1 MTHEEK
7 RREER
12 ARERRIINTYAPL
25 EALEKIAKDH
35 VPALSGRQGGLD
47 TMDSDELDFFEFSV
61 WGLKEA
67 LIEAYQLGQKDGYRA
82 AEVESRESLRK
93 MKQLMKSHEEWKA
106 DHPRPRKDKE
116 ED

>member
-1 MTHEEK
+1 MTPEEK

-12 ARERRIINTYAPL
+12 ARERHIISTYAPL

-47 TMDSDELDFFEFSV
+47 TMDSDELDFFEASV

-67 LIEAYQLGQKDGYRA
+67 LIEAYMLGKKDGYRD
-82 AEVESRESLRK
+82 AERERREDLRK
-93 MKQLMKSHEEWKA
+93 MKQLMASHEKWKA
-106 DHPRPRKDKE
+106 AHPRKDE
-116 ED
+116 EVMK